1 MKYTTIL
8 LFILTACASSKP
20 SAPRNAREA
29 HIFKYT
35 DLAVEAKLKGLD
47 DSVTY
52 YLNLAMSYDSINKIE
67 WYGPPIKMNVDTVP
81 VRRSAPSQVK
91 LFDAIWDS
99 GWTSYM
105 VRSRY
110 EDGQPQTLME
120 YLLHHDTL
128 TIQPTPADSL
138 LKRAK
143 VILAGGKTFIE
154 KP

>member
-1 MKYTTIL
+1 MEQFINSKDLSVKNNNMKYTAIIL
-8 LFILTACASSKP
+8 LILISCNTVNLETAPAEINWDSL
-20 SAPRNAREA
+20 PR
-29 HIFKYT
+29 I
-35 DLAVEAKLKGLD
+35 
-47 DSVTY
+47 
-52 YLNLAMSYDSINKIE
+52 AMNI
-67 WYGPPIKMNVDTVP
+67 DTIP
-81 VRRSAPSQVK
+81 VRQTAQVK

-99 GWTSYM
+99 GWTSYI
-105 VRSRY
+105 VRSTY

-143 VILAGGKTFIE
+143 VIIAGGKTFIE

>member
-1 MKYTTIL
+1 MKYIIIL
-8 LFILTACASSKP
+8 LLILTACAPSKP
-20 SAPRNAREA
+20 SAPRNDREA

-35 DLAVEAKLKGLD
+35 DLAVQAEINHKM
-47 DSVTY
+47 DSVEY
-52 YLNLAMSYDSINKIE
+52 YLRMAMSYDSMHKIE
-67 WYGPPIKMNVDTVP
+67 WYGPPIQMNIDTIP
-81 VRRSAPSQVK
+81 VRQTAEVK

-105 VRSRY
+105 VRSTY